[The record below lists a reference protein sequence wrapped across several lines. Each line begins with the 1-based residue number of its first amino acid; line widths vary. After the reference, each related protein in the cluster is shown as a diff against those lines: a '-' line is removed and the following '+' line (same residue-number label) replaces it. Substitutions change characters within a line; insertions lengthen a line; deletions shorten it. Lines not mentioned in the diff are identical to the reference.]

1 MSRESGL
8 SMRVS
13 NEGECLYVHLNGRI
27 SYAESIDFQSQL
39 EELLPR
45 EEKNVLFDC
54 SGLNFISSAGLRAVL
69 QFAKQAPAKGKKLG
83 FFGLQ
88 SNVSH
93 VFEISG
99 FTRILK
105 IYPNKVQAVAGVA
118 AA

>member
-1 MSRESGL
+1 MKQESAL
-8 SMRVS
+8 NLKISS
-13 NEGECLYVHLNGRI
+13 EGECLFVYLGGRV

-54 SGLNFISSAGLRAVL
+54 TGLDFISSAGLRAVL
-69 QFAKQAPAKGKKLG
+69 QFAKQAPTKGKKLG

-88 SNVSH
+88 NNVSH

-105 IYPNKVQAVAGVA
+105 VYPNKVQAVAGVTA
-118 AA
+118 A